1 VAGAPTPAGNSSGA
15 AASVDSRSSAWPT
28 GKASM
33 AFFSANTAM
42 EFIIPRQCTRLL
54 ITTVMREL
62 FHKKS
67 TRRYDYRTE
76 SQNWF

>member
-1 VAGAPTPAGNSSGA
+1 
-15 AASVDSRSSAWPT
+15 
-28 GKASM
+28 M

-42 EFIIPRQCTRLL
+42 EFIIPRQSTRLL

-67 TRRYDYRTE
+67 TRRYDYGIE
-76 SQNWF
+76 SQVWF